1 MRLYVD
7 ASGAKFTI
15 DQIRGMHN
23 WSVED
28 GADLTDFGYTSEDTP
43 DPAPILSCNAAQI
56 RMALTRLNL
65 RASVENAV
73 TASVDQNLKDLWQYS
88 PHFSENDPRIMAMAS
103 SVGVDADGLH
113 SLFQLAVT
121 L

>member
-1 MRLYVD
+1 
-7 ASGAKFTI
+7 
-15 DQIRGMHN
+15 
-23 WSVED
+23 
-28 GADLTDFGYTSEDTP
+28 
-43 DPAPILSCNAAQI
+43 
-56 RMALTRLNL
+56 MALTRLNL